1 MISTDGIFIKGS
13 IKYYDHVFIKI
24 CYTVGKQKK
33 LNQWWRGNLSSLDC
47 EYYLIVG

>member
-24 CYTVGKQKK
+24 CYTTGKQK
-33 LNQWWRGNLSSLDC
+33 NLTTD
-47 EYYLIVG
+47 EEVF